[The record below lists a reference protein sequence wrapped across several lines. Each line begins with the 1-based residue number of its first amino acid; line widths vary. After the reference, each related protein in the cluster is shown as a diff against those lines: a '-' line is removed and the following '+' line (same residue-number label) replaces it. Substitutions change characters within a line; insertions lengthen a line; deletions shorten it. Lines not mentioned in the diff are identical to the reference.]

1 MMRVKT
7 VAYISSAPVGWAAP
21 TSPNHVRSLRARA
34 HSSVSGTPRVVV
46 AAAMRVKSLV
56 ELAAAGI
63 RVKGVPCGDNF
74 IWGPE
79 EAVRNLYHD
88 QSFDMQRVAGEDVG
102 SEGNSSAMFCVPPFP
117 RTPRGSCVR
126 FSRRSTKLIEADAF
140 RKRSPARPAVALIG
154 SAICAKGS
162 VSGDCE

>member
-102 SEGNSSAMFCVPPFP
+102 SEGIRRQCFAC
-117 RTPRGSCVR
+117 
-126 FSRRSTKLIEADAF
+126 RRSLERLAEAAC
-140 RKRSPARPAVALIG
+140 G
-154 SAICAKGS
+154 SRGG
-162 VSGDCE
+162 VPN